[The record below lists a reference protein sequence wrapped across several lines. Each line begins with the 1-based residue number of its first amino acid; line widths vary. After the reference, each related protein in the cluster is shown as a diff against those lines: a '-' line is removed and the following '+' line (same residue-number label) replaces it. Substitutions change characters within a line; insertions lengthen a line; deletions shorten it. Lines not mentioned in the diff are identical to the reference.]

1 MALRNPVETVR
12 FKQHIDRLL
21 AEILRRRFQVHGR
34 MTTWPRIGALS
45 AHLEP
50 PGIGQPVPSEGETG
64 EAFEIESSSAM
75 KASREEA
82 CKTFIH

>member
-1 MALRNPVETVR
+1 VKNSLIAGEGDAV
-12 FKQHIDRLL
+12 
-21 AEILRRRFQVHGR
+21 
-34 MTTWPRIGALS
+34 ALS

-50 PGIGQPVPSEGETG
+50 PGFGQPVPSKGETG
-64 EAFEIESSSAM
+64 EAFEIESSSAT